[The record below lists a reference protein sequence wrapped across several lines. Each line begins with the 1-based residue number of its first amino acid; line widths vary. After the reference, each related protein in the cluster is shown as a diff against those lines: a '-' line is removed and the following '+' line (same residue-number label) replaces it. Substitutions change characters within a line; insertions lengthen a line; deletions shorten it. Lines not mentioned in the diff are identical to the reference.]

1 MCIILFESM
10 HYCFDNMQVLIFC
23 ALVFKMPIVPLLGCF
38 FLGGWGKSET
48 FCSFI
53 PLGMQ
58 YSGLAFYESNSVKIG
73 SPV

>member
-38 FLGGWGKSET
+38 LGDGGNRKRFVALS
-48 FCSFI
+48 
-53 PLGMQ
+53 L
-58 YSGLAFYESNSVKIG
+58 
-73 SPV
+73 